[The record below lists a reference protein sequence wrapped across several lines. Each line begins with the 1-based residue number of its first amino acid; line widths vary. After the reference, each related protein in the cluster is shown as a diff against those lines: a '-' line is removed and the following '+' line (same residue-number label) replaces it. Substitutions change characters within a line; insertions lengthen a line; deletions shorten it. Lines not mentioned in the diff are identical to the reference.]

1 MENGF
6 PWTSNDCI
14 KNVWNCTPVRE
25 SEKAF
30 DTDVIIYI
38 KEQIG
43 FAEFTDF

>member
-1 MENGF
+1 MTVLKMSEIAHL
-6 PWTSNDCI
+6 W
-14 KNVWNCTPVRE
+14 E